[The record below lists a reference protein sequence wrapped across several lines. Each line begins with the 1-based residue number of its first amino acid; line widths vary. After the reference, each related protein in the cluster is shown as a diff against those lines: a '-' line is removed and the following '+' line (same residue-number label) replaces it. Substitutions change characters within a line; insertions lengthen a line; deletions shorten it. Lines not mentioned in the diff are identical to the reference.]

1 MNTTSPRTYTLTF
14 LALILLFVA
23 TGFLARS
30 YRAQRQHRAEH
41 HFDQGQ
47 RLQAQGHEAAAL
59 AQYRAA
65 LSIAGAN
72 PRYELALTLVLVD
85 LGRLQEAQSHLQELL
100 TQDPTNGQLN
110 LTMARIAAAEE
121 QTDDAITYYHR
132 AIYGLWPD
140 DPLDRRIKVRFE
152 LVDYLSRNGM
162 RQQLLPALAQL
173 QSDLPDDPDMQ
184 MRVAG
189 MFADAAAPRQAA
201 DLFRQVIKARPRDG
215 AAYAGLGTAQFA
227 MGDYVAAQ
235 GTLKRAVALKTDNGD
250 VKAHL
255 SWVDEY
261 LRLDP
266 TRERLSGAERYR
278 RSRHLLELALSSV
291 DECLRTTQA
300 ETPAALVQLADHAN
314 ELLKAHPRM
323 AQRDE
328 ATDAALS
335 TAEHLWDSRQA
346 LCPAPPGTGTPLAA
360 LLARLDQPAAGNN
373 NN

>member
-1 MNTTSPRTYTLTF
+1 MKTTSPRTYTLTF
-14 LALILLFVA
+14 LALILLFVG

-30 YRAQRQHRAEH
+30 YRGQRQERAEH
-41 HFDQGQ
+41 HFEEGQ
-47 RLQAQGHEAAAL
+47 RLQAQGHEVAAL

-65 LSIAGAN
+65 LSIAGADR
-72 PRYELALTLVLVD
+72 RYELALTLVLVD

-140 DPLDRRIKVRFE
+140 EPLDRRVKARFE

-173 QSDLPDDPDMQ
+173 QSDLPDDPDLQ

-201 DLFRQVIKARPRDG
+201 DLYRQVIKARPRDG

-235 GTLKRAVALKTDNGD
+235 ATLRRAVALKAGNGD
-250 VKAHL
+250 VTAHL

-266 TRERLSGAERYR
+266 TRDRLSGAERYR
-278 RSRHLLELALSSV
+278 RSRHLVELALAAV
-291 DECLRTTQA
+291 DECLRTTQTEA
-300 ETPAALVQLADHAN
+300 PADLVQLADHAN
-314 ELLKAHPRM
+314 EILMAHPRI
-323 AQRDE
+323 AQRDD
-328 ATDAALS
+328 ATDAAMS
-335 TAEHLWDSRQA
+335 TAEQLWSRRQA
-346 LCPAPPGTGTPLAA
+346 MCPAPPGTGTPLAA
-360 LLARLDQPAAGNN
+360 LLARLSQPAAGGNN
-373 NN
+373 N